1 MELIDTHA
9 HIDGEAYAEDR
20 SEMLVRAKQADVVQ
34 IINFGDSM
42 ESSARSAALAESEP
56 MVFTGVGVHP
66 EEVFKMTDADDEQL
80 AAWTKSPKVIAIGE
94 IGLDYYWEKDQE
106 KRALQREMFI
116 RQLSLARELDLP
128 VCIHDREAHG
138 DMMSILKT
146 EGRKNRGVIH
156 CFSGSW
162 EMAAE
167 LLKLGW
173 YLGIDGPI
181 TYKNAVKAPEI
192 LRKLPLERIL
202 VETDSPYL
210 SPQPYRGKRNEPA
223 YVRTTAEFAAS
234 VRGEAFEEFALQT
247 TKNARELYSLPSK
260 V

>member
-9 HIDGEAYAEDR
+9 HIDGEAYENDR
-20 SEMLVRAKQADVVQ
+20 REMLARAKAADVVQ
-34 IINFGDSM
+34 VINFGDSM
-42 ESSARSAALAESEP
+42 ESSARSVALAEAEP

-66 EEVFKMTDADDEQL
+66 EEVFKMTDADDERL
-80 AAWTKSPKVIAIGE
+80 AEWAKSSKVIAIGE

-106 KRALQREMFI
+106 KRVLQREMFI

-138 DMMSILKT
+138 DMMSILKN

-192 LRKLPLERIL
+192 LRKLPAERIL
-202 VETDSPYL
+202 IETDSPYL

-223 YVRTTAEFAAS
+223 YVRATAEFAAS
-234 VRGEAFEEFALQT
+234 VRGESLAEFALQT
-247 TKNARELYSLPSK
+247 TKNARELYALPAK